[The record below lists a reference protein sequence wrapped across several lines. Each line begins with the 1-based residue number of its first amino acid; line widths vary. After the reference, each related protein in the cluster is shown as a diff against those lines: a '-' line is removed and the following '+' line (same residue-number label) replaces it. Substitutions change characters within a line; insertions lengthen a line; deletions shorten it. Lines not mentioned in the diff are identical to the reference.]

1 MLIITHAFSLSVHYI
16 LSKIGLSIQMFIF
29 VKYCIEK
36 NHFQLCVSYP
46 QNSTSGQ
53 FTSVYLSALWRN

>member
-1 MLIITHAFSLSVHYI
+1 MLITLFHFLYITNI

-29 VKYCIEK
+29 IKYCIEK
-36 NHFQLCVSYP
+36 SHFQLCVSYA
-46 QNSTSGQ
+46 QSSTSEQ